1 MIPRHDARRREPQQ
15 HPLGRLLQDTGAR
28 VRRQLGARVSGHQRH
43 AELADAL
50 DILTRFREEHRERS
64 AEIDGLIRRTTLIA
78 NERAHLV
85 LAGTDLLREVR
96 YMARQVQRMSGDA
109 RERA

>member
-1 MIPRHDARRREPQQ
+1 MKRMNMKTLVAEQESQIRVLR
-15 HPLGRLLQDTGAR
+15 GLLEQTRKETDELER
-28 VRRQLGARVSGHQRH
+28 VKTQ
-43 AELADAL
+43 LADAV
-50 DILTRFREEHRERS
+50 DILTRFREEHRERA

-96 YMARQVQRMSGDA
+96 YMARQVQRMSGNA
-109 RERA
+109 

>member
-1 MIPRHDARRREPQQ
+1 MMKRMNMKTLVAEQESQIRVLR
-15 HPLGRLLQDTGAR
+15 GLLEQTRKETDELER
-28 VRRQLGARVSGHQRH
+28 VK
-43 AELADAL
+43 AELTEAA

-64 AEIDGLIRRTTLIA
+64 AEIEGLIRRTTLIA

-96 YMARQVQRMSGDA
+96 YMARQVQRMSGKPEDG
-109 RERA
+109 R